1 MRKISWHRRREG
13 GQGALR
19 RALILG
25 ALALLLVPHD
35 APAQQF
41 TFRQYR
47 QQDGLANL
55 SVTCLL
61 QDRAGFIWMC
71 TDNGL
76 FRHDG
81 ADFERFGEGEGIEN
95 TGIHSAVEDAA
106 GRLWVG
112 TSHDL
117 YLGDGHRFR
126 PVRPEGR
133 NLNIAPGLRIAA
145 LAPGRMLI
153 IEEDQLLEL
162 SVSPKDGVWRSAPFF
177 TPEQLLA
184 TPPLAHLS
192 SINVDRSGRIWLGCG
207 SGICEVEQGH
217 VVSWEVQAGVPED
230 TWRSYLLDRDGR
242 LWARGL
248 THLVVLPPGGARFE
262 SRDPPH
268 GKLTADILNVPL
280 AEDGDGRI
288 LTRSD
293 IGLARWQ
300 QGHWE
305 EFTRDN
311 GLATVGISALLTSRD
326 GAVWLGSSGR
336 GVARWQGYGN
346 FESWSGAQGLGDNPV
361 WSVLRSV
368 ERGVLLGTRAG
379 CYRIDAASHLAL
391 PCRIDG
397 LPAGEIQL
405 MAERADGS
413 LWIGMTTGELFSVAA
428 GERRAALIANLPLM
442 RRLYVDSTDRLWIC
456 TNTDVYVVAPGSS
469 RVTSTPLPTGA
480 GEITDAIE
488 DAQGAIWAAA
498 QGGLLR
504 WSGERWIA
512 LKIDDEHARAGFASV
527 LASNDGWLW
536 AGGTSHGLLHL
547 HVEGGRVNHAEW
559 VAEPVVA
566 EASVYFT
573 LMDARG
579 WIYLGT
585 DAGVA
590 VFDGRVWR
598 NFTQPDGL
606 IWNDTDQNA
615 GFVDTD
621 GSVWVGTSGG
631 LTHIKQPERLAAT
644 TRIDL
649 RITHATLGANG
660 IEAGGPHRFAWR
672 ADAALNLHLADL
684 EYGGRRPAVLK
695 VRLSGLSDE
704 WFETRDHDLHYPG
717 LAPGRYQFEAI
728 AIDRDHQR
736 SSELVRLSVEILP
749 PWWRTLWFQLAAAA
763 AAVALL
769 AGAWNWRMRKL
780 KVHRMALERQIREH
794 EALLHRATR
803 DALTGLWNRTSI
815 LEILAREI
823 ELAKQQS
830 TPLAVAIIDIDHFKA
845 INDTRGHLGGDEV
858 LRTLGAKLAS
868 KIRTADSLGR
878 YGGEEFLLVV
888 PGAPPE
894 RPFLPLE
901 RLRRVIAKLPFSFN
915 GSPISVTASF
925 GVAWL
930 APADS
935 AQDLLARAD
944 TALYSAKY
952 GGRNRVEYAATG

>member
-1 MRKISWHRRREG
+1 MRKISWHRWEG
-13 GQGALR
+13 VAGAAR
-19 RALILG
+19 RALVLG
-25 ALALLLVPHD
+25 ALLLLLPQD

-41 TFRQYR
+41 TFRQYG

-55 SVTCLL
+55 AVTCLL
-61 QDRAGFIWMC
+61 QDRTGFIWIC
-71 TDNGL
+71 TENGL

-81 ADFERFGEGEGIEN
+81 ADFERFGESEGIEN
-95 TGIHSAVEDAA
+95 TVIHSAVEDPL

-153 IEEDQLLEL
+153 IEEDQLVEL
-162 SVSPKDGVWRSAPFF
+162 RVSPKDDVWSSSPFF
-177 TPEQLLA
+177 TPEQLRA
-184 TPPLAHLS
+184 TPSLQHLS

-207 SGICEVEQGH
+207 SGICAVEHGH
-217 VVSWEVQAGVPED
+217 VDSWQAQADVPED
-230 TWRSYLLDRDGR
+230 TWRSFLVDHEGR

-248 THLVVLPPGGARFE
+248 THVVVLDAGGARFE

-268 GKLTADILNVPL
+268 GELTADILNVPL

-288 LTRSD
+288 ITRSD
-293 IGLARWQ
+293 IGLARWE

-311 GLATVGISALLTSRD
+311 GLATVGIAALLIARD
-326 GAVWLGSSGR
+326 GAVWLGSSGH
-336 GVARWQGYGN
+336 GVARWLGYGN
-346 FESWSGAQGLGDNPV
+346 FESWTMAQGLGDHPI
-361 WSVLRSV
+361 WSVLRSA
-368 ERGVLLGTRAG
+368 ERGILLGTRAG
-379 CYRIDAASHLAL
+379 CYRIDETSHLAL

-413 LWIGMTTGELFSVAA
+413 LWIGMTTGGLFRVGA
-428 GERRAALIANLPLM
+428 GERRADLIANLPLM
-442 RRLYVDSTDRLWIC
+442 RRLYADPTDRLWIC
-456 TNTDVYVVAPGSS
+456 TNTDVYVVAPGAT
-469 RVTSTPLPTGA
+469 RVAATPLPA
-480 GEITDAIE
+480 AVGEITDAVE
-488 DAQGAIWAAA
+488 DARGTMWAAS
-498 QGGLLR
+498 QGGLLH

-512 LKIDDEHARAGFASV
+512 LKIDDEHARAGFSSV
-527 LASNDGWLW
+527 VAAKDGWLW

-547 HVEGGRVNHAEW
+547 HVERGRVDHADW

-566 EASVYFT
+566 QAAAYFT
-573 LMDARG
+573 LLDARG

-590 VFDGRVWR
+590 MFDGQLWR
-598 NFTQPDGL
+598 RFSQPDGL
-606 IWNDTDQNA
+606 IWNDTDQN
-615 GFVDTD
+615 GGLIDTD

-631 LTHIKQPERLAAT
+631 LTHIRYPERLVKT
-644 TRIDL
+644 DRIDL
-649 RITHATLGANG
+649 RITRASLGEMG
-660 IEAGGPHRFAWR
+660 LEAGGPHRLPWNAN
-672 ADAALNLHLADL
+672 AALKLHLTDL
-684 EYGGRRPAVLK
+684 EYGERRPAVLK
-695 VRLSGLSDE
+695 VRLNGLSDE

-717 LAPGRYQFEAI
+717 LAPGRYRFEAI

-736 SSELVRLSVEILP
+736 SSEPVLLSLEILP
-749 PWWRTLWFQLAAAA
+749 PWWRTVWFQLLAAAA
-763 AAVALL
+763 AAAVL

-780 KVHRMALERQIREH
+780 KAGRMALERQIKEH

-803 DALTGLWNRTSI
+803 DALTGLWNRASI
-815 LEILAREI
+815 LDILAREI
-823 ELAKQQS
+823 ELANQQS
-830 TPLAVAIIDIDHFKA
+830 TPLAVAIIDIDHFKH

-858 LRTLGAKLAS
+858 LRTLGAKLTS
-868 KIRTADSLGR
+868 KIRAADSLGR

-888 PGAPPE
+888 PGVPAQ

-901 RLRRVIAKLPFSFN
+901 RLRRIIARLPFSFN
-915 GSPISVTASF
+915 GAPISVTASF

-930 APADS
+930 APGDS

-944 TALYSAKY
+944 SALYSAKY
-952 GGRNRVEYAATG
+952 GGRNRVEYAAAG